1 MGTAEQGRL
10 KLSGIPSGAP
20 PFYLEISQRYGR
32 HGRMKVGV
40 WVSKAEARQIQTGMP
55 VILELGTKGASLPLF
70 CGIITKRLLGKEK
83 GQVCAYIEVDTAS
96 SLLDRK
102 KMVCSFQRQSRSYEE
117 LIKEIASPYQ
127 AQVIWGSR
135 TRGETSCGFLMQYEE
150 TDWEFIRRAASQLG
164 YGVLPECRFPGIG
177 LYIGLP
183 DGLEERELKA
193 EDYRIRRQMQGSV
206 SADGTLCTGDE
217 YIVSRI
223 YETLYPGD
231 RVGFR
236 GQRLVVAEKESCL
249 EGGMIKNTYLLR
261 EESGFQVERIK
272 NHGLIGASVPGTVLE
287 SSPVMSRLRLSTD
300 REGEAADSWH
310 SRPVFYT
317 GGGNGYSGRPED
329 GDTLYLYFPT
339 EQEEERSVIG
349 GAGAGQMAL
358 QAVTQQIMDDTAS
371 DEEAVQKEQMQ
382 QIGVGADDSGGTV
395 HEALSIS
402 QGAGGSL
409 PKADAAN
416 MTSYKNW
423 TTPGEQGISLNPAGI
438 RTYNRTGSSFRM
450 GSSGIS
456 MTGSGD
462 AALKGKNGLEISMLR
477 GKQIWLSAKGY
488 IYIQCGMSAVA
499 LLPEEIHIK
508 GTEVILDS
516 PLNEATEALPDK
528 ESIEALKEIYHEAK
542 WGSPLQL
549 FMPDGTAIGRVYGL
563 EEDEA
568 LRRYFDENIIG
579 TEGYARYLC
588 TPELQQLYDDGVL
601 DDAGEEVYND
611 NLYWK
616 WLTETYGKTDWQR
629 FEDWLM
635 TKEGRHTALD
645 AVGFVFDAADLVNG
659 ALYLMERDWG
669 GAALS
674 LVCAIP
680 LVGSL
685 VVGGVKGG
693 RYLLKRGKT
702 LIDASGLA
710 KLEKDA
716 KVMKELDSI
725 KLFFYARKA
734 DWEDISRY
742 IKRLGEQLGD
752 LAGDGR
758 YAELVTPD
766 GYRIPVSKDL
776 KIDIK
781 MMDEMGD
788 TLEDALQVGKKW
800 SGILG
805 EGEDVLKLSDWD
817 DVKKTYRGMIGKLKS
832 DKPRY
837 SPDIKK
843 WLNGGGSI
851 EIENINGKKIWT
863 YVSASGDSVPYI
875 DGYVKFPDKYLH
887 PTIKSVDIGEFTGDR
902 SKDIDKMMKVLENDY
917 GITEIPDGYIVHHDI
932 EKGILQLVDEN
943 IHKEFT
949 HIGGHSIYQ

>member
-1 MGTAEQGRL
+1 M
-10 KLSGIPSGAP
+10 
-20 PFYLEISQRYGR
+20 
-32 HGRMKVGV
+32 
-40 WVSKAEARQIQTGMP
+40 
-55 VILELGTKGASLPLF
+55 
-70 CGIITKRLLGKEK
+70 
-83 GQVCAYIEVDTAS
+83 
-96 SLLDRK
+96 
-102 KMVCSFQRQSRSYEE
+102 
-117 LIKEIASPYQ
+117 IK
-127 AQVIWGSR
+127 
-135 TRGETSCGFLMQYEE
+135 
-150 TDWEFIRRAASQLG
+150 D
-164 YGVLPECRFPGIG
+164 
-177 LYIGLP
+177 
-183 DGLEERELKA
+183 
-193 EDYRIRRQMQGSV
+193 
-206 SADGTLCTGDE
+206 
-217 YIVSRI
+217 
-223 YETLYPGD
+223 
-231 RVGFR
+231 
-236 GQRLVVAEKESCL
+236 LVVRYKE
-249 EGGMIKNTYLLR
+249 
-261 EESGFQVERIK
+261 
-272 NHGLIGASVPGTVLE
+272 
-287 SSPVMSRLRLSTD
+287 TD

-349 GAGAGQMAL
+349 GASAGQMAL

-438 RTYNRTGSSFRM
+438 RTYNRTGSFFRM

-462 AALKGKNGLEISMLR
+462 AALKGKNGLEISMLQ
-477 GKQIWLSAKGY
+477 GKQIRLSAKGY

-716 KVMKELDSI
+716 KVMKELDGI

-788 TLEDALQVGKKW
+788 TLEDALQVGEKLGDGSGNLKVQNGISILLEGGNTPDELLKAGYSIDDLLKGGFTPNDLPGYQHLVEGDGLIRKKAQ
-800 SGILG
+800 
-805 EGEDVLKLSDWD
+805 V
-817 DVKKTYRGMIGKLKS
+817 
-832 DKPRY
+832 
-837 SPDIKK
+837 
-843 WLNGGGSI
+843 NGGHNIKSFYAAI
-851 EIENINGKKIWT
+851 ELDAQKLGLEISDYNIE
-863 YVSASGDSVPYI
+863 
-875 DGYVKFPDKYLH
+875 VKSH
-887 PTIKSVDIGEFTGDR
+887 PTIKGLYQIKYDIPKVNGNTDPITPLYDEMG
-902 SKDIDKMMKVLENDY
+902 KVLTKPADDVKTVYN
-917 GITEIPDGYIVHHDI
+917 TAEIGFSDI
-932 EKGILQLVDEN
+932 E
-943 IHKEFT
+943 
-949 HIGGHSIYQ
+949 IYKMGKQAL